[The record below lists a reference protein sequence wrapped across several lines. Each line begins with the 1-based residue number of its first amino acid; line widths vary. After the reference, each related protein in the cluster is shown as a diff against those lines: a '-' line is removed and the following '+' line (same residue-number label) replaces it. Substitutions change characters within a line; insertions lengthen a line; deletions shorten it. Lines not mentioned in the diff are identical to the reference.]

1 MASKLTGLGDT
12 LVSMGT
18 RNEAL
23 IEWRESQLLSQGE
36 LARMVRDAG
45 ERAGEP
51 NDCTIRLVQRW
62 EAGEVAAPR
71 GNYARALEAISGRSV
86 ESLGFRLGRDMS
98 RREAVGAAAFLALP
112 VIEGKARGPLTGIW
126 KSRYEY
132 PSSSRGKTFT
142 SEHTVTVLQHGARV
156 QVRSIAGEGQ
166 VSMDLSVDGTTV
178 TGTWNEITSADGYY
192 RGARY
197 SGAIQLLVE
206 PSGHRM
212 AGRWVGYGRS
222 FDVNTGPWQLDL
234 VTADVSRE
242 SVRRHGE

>member
-1 MASKLTGLGDT
+1 MP
-12 LVSMGT
+12 V
-18 RNEAL
+18 R
-23 IEWRESQLLSQGE
+23 WRRS
-36 LARMVRDAG
+36 AG
-45 ERAGEP
+45 G
-51 NDCTIRLVQRW
+51 Q
-62 EAGEVAAPR
+62 
-71 GNYARALEAISGRSV
+71 S

-132 PSSSRGKTFT
+132 PSSSRGKTFA
-142 SEHTVTVLQHGARV
+142 SEHTVIVLQHGARV

-212 AGRWVGYGRS
+212 AGQWVGYGRS

-242 SVRRHGE
+242 SVRRHSE

>member
-1 MASKLTGLGDT
+1 MADDIDAASALGIF
-12 LVSMGT
+12 
-18 RNEAL
+18 AL
-23 IEWRESQLLSQGE
+23 
-36 LARMVRDAG
+36 
-45 ERAGEP
+45 RAGIDDVGIDEAAQRQRQRSGL
-51 NDCTIRLVQRW
+51 TRARQRLR
-62 EAGEVAAPR
+62 
-71 GNYARALEAISGRSV
+71 L
-86 ESLGFRLGRDMS
+86 FRLQFERHRLAEHRCFTIFFL
-98 RREAVGAAAFLALP
+98 RRLIDGEHAHIRQDNLCVDDVWRAAAFLALP
-112 VIEGKARGPLTGIW
+112 IIEGKARGPLTGIW

-132 PSSSRGKTFT
+132 PSSSRGKTFA
-142 SEHTVTVLQHGARV
+142 SEHTVIVLQHGARV
-156 QVRSIAGEGQ
+156 QVRSIAGQGQ

-212 AGRWVGYGRS
+212 AGQWVGYGRS

>member
-1 MASKLTGLGDT
+1 MTVPDAT

-18 RNEAL
+18 RNVAL

-36 LARMVRDAG
+36 LARMVREAG

-51 NDCTIRLVQRW
+51 NDCTTRLVQRW
-62 EAGEVAAPR
+62 EAGEVTAPR
-71 GNYARALEAISGRSV
+71 GNYARALEAISGQPV
-86 ESLGFRLGRDMS
+86 ENLGFRLGRDMT
-98 RREAVGAAAFLALP
+98 RRQAVGVAAVLALP
-112 VIEGKARGPLTGIW
+112 VNEGKARGPLTGIW

-142 SEHTVTVLQHGARV
+142 SEHTVILLQHGARV
-156 QVRSIAGEGQ
+156 QVRSITGEGQ

-212 AGRWVGYGRS
+212 AGQWVGYGRS

-234 VTADVSRE
+234 VTVDVSRE
-242 SVRRHGE
+242 SVRRHSE

>member
-1 MASKLTGLGDT
+1 
-12 LVSMGT
+12 MGT

-62 EAGEVAAPR
+62 EAGEVTAPR

-112 VIEGKARGPLTGIW
+112 VIEG
-126 KSRYEY
+126 
-132 PSSSRGKTFT
+132 
-142 SEHTVTVLQHGARV
+142 
-156 QVRSIAGEGQ
+156 
-166 VSMDLSVDGTTV
+166 
-178 TGTWNEITSADGYY
+178 
-192 RGARY
+192 
-197 SGAIQLLVE
+197 
-206 PSGHRM
+206 
-212 AGRWVGYGRS
+212 
-222 FDVNTGPWQLDL
+222 
-234 VTADVSRE
+234 
-242 SVRRHGE
+242 